1 MATDLLN
8 PSTNS
13 TTSPNT
19 SNLNTG
25 YTSLQASTAD
35 PYGFSSMNQSAIG
48 GSSLQVLTP
57 DANIVSNRMVFG
69 TVAGEVRSPKTLT
82 LNNTGS
88 TPLTIALNLG
98 DSQEKS
104 NAVRLADH
112 QRAADFQILD
122 APTGQPFTLGANQSR
137 TIQVQFA
144 PQRTAQVST
153 TPTTHTFNGENYA
166 SLTINAN
173 GQPAKTV
180 NLAGLNAANYEA
192 NREPSLAEI
201 TRIFGWTTN
210 IGTENLI
217 IGGQKQLIG
226 DEVYSPY
233 WVRAD
238 NSKPV
243 QLWPLAVFSGPT
255 DGPHDPIRFQA
266 KPGSGG
272 KSGFIY
278 QHAGRL
284 QADNVL
290 GSNDISGGE
299 NQKLLPKI
307 LVGGVNTTPTLGN
320 VSFTPNSPFA
330 LNRSL
335 FAPTTEGAWTDY
347 TQNLPDQTHNWR
359 IYPVRDAQGTL
370 IPHTWIAAADPGNDD
385 SAPPKNYDY
394 NDDVYLFVNAK
405 PENSALDPSVGGRF
419 PGSPDL
425 KFYFSKTYEN
435 VFPNGLKD
443 KNGKNIGFTST
454 QLNKNDT
461 FTSIASYN
469 PNLINLDT
477 TGSGTLKITTTGGSN
492 GSKDNTLV
500 NGLQTIFDGRVSK
513 SVISSKL
520 LGPFNNIKTGFQQA
534 GVMLGPDQDNYIKVV
549 AIARNDGQLGIQFYQ
564 ENKGVGKT
572 IGTAAIANPGSLQ
585 SLELK
590 LFTDPQAGT
599 VRAGYSVGNNN
610 NIILLPGDVSLKGGQ
625 IGRYFAAQSKA
636 GLITSNKGGAPFTAT
651 FDNFL
656 ISANET
662 TAQRQVL
669 HRINVGSSSS
679 YTSPS
684 GFVWSADTGLFS
696 PSNAVPESTLGTPN
710 IQNTNID
717 PVYRSYRA
725 KIGNGSIPMSSRVL
739 SFALPVQPGKV
750 DLRLHFSENYWGAP
764 NRGPG
769 GIGKR
774 VFDVIVENKTVLHN
788 FDITA
793 AAGGAL
799 KAVKVPI
806 EGLQVNDGQLNIQLK
821 ADADFGALSAI
832 EVFRSA

>member
-8 PSTNS
+8 PSINS
-13 TTSPNT
+13 TTDLTLNHST
-19 SNLNTG
+19 S
-25 YTSLQASTAD
+25 YSSLQATQAD
-35 PYGFSSMNQSAIG
+35 PYNFSSFNQSNAS

-57 DANIVSNRMVFG
+57 DANIVPNRMVFS
-69 TVAGEVRSPKTLT
+69 TVAGEVRAPKTLT
-82 LNNTGS
+82 LTNTGS
-88 TPLTIALNLG
+88 TPLTVTLNLG

-104 NAVRLADH
+104 NAVRPLDH

-122 APTGQPFTLGANQSR
+122 APTGQPFVLGANETR
-137 TIQVQFA
+137 NIAVQFA
-144 PQRTAQVST
+144 PKRPAKLST

-166 SLTINAN
+166 SLTINTN

-180 NLAGLNAANYEA
+180 NLAGLNTANYEGNNEA
-192 NREPSLAEI
+192 SVAEI

-210 IGTENLI
+210 IGSESNIL
-217 IGGQKQLIG
+217 GGQKSLLG

-243 QLWPLAVFSGPT
+243 QLWPLAVYSGRS
-255 DGPHDPIRFQA
+255 DGSHDPIRFQA

-272 KSGFIY
+272 RSGLLY

-284 QADNVL
+284 QADNVP
-290 GSNDISGGE
+290 GSNDLSGGE

-307 LVGGVNTTPTLGN
+307 LVGNASITPTPEK
-320 VSFTPNSPFA
+320 VSFIPNSPFA
-330 LNRSL
+330 LNRS
-335 FAPTTEGAWTDY
+335 FQFNSNEGAWTDY

-359 IYPVRDAQGTL
+359 MYPIRDAQGTL
-370 IPHTWIAAADPGNDD
+370 IPHTWLAASDPGN
-385 SAPPKNYDY
+385 SLVGLGKNFDY
-394 NDDVYLFVNAK
+394 NDNVYLLVNAK
-405 PENSALDPSVGGRF
+405 PENPALDPSVGGRV

-425 KFYFSKTYEN
+425 LFYFNKTYEN
-435 VFPNGLKD
+435 VFANGLKD
-443 KNGKNIGFTST
+443 KNGKNIGFTKT

-461 FTSIASYN
+461 FTSITSYN
-469 PNLINLDT
+469 PNLIDLNT
-477 TGSGTLKITTTGGSN
+477 SGSGTLKITTTSGSN
-492 GSKDNTLV
+492 GGQDNTLV
-500 NGLQTIFDGRVSK
+500 NGLQTVFDGRASK
-513 SVISSKL
+513 AVISTKL
-520 LGPFNNIKTGFQQA
+520 LGPFNNIQAGYQQA

-549 AIARNDGQLGIQFYQ
+549 AIARQDNQLGIQFYQ
-564 ENKGVGKT
+564 ENRGVGQT
-572 IGTAAIANPGSLQ
+572 IGTAAIPNPGNLQ

-599 VRAGYSVGNNN
+599 VRAGYRVGNNN
-610 NIILLPGDVSLKGGQ
+610 VVLLPGVVSLKGGQ
-625 IGRYFAAQSKA
+625 IGSFFAAQSKA
-636 GLITSNKGGAPFTAT
+636 GLITTNKGSTPFTAT

-656 ISANET
+656 ISSNET

-669 HRINVGSSSS
+669 HRINVGSNSQ
-679 YTSPS
+679 YKTPG

-696 PSNAVPESTLGTPN
+696 PSNASPETTLGTPN
-710 IQNTNID
+710 IQNTVLD
-717 PVYRSYRA
+717 PVYRTYRA

-764 NRGPG
+764 NRVPG
-769 GIGKR
+769 GVGKR
-774 VFDVIVENKTVLHN
+774 VFDVIVEGKTVLHN

-799 KAVKVPI
+799 KAVRVPI
-806 EGLQVNDGQLNIQLK
+806 EGIQVNDGQLNIQLK
-821 ADADFGALSAI
+821 AKTDFGAISGI
-832 EVFRSA
+832 EVFRSV

>member
-13 TTSPNT
+13 TTNHQ
-19 SNLNTG
+19 NTG
-25 YTSLQASTAD
+25 YSSLQVSTAD
-35 PYGFSSMNQSAIG
+35 PYGFNTMNQSAIG

-57 DANIVSNRMVFG
+57 DANIVSNRIVFG
-69 TVAGEVRSPKTLT
+69 TVAGEVRAAKTLA
-82 LNNTGS
+82 LSNTGS
-88 TPLTIALNLG
+88 TPLTITLNLG

-112 QRAADFQILD
+112 QRAPDFQILD
-122 APTGQPFTLGANQSR
+122 APTGQAFTLGANETR
-137 TIQVQFA
+137 NIQVQFV
-144 PQRTAQVST
+144 PQRTARVST
-153 TPTTHTFNGENYA
+153 TPTTHTFQGENYA
-166 SLTINAN
+166 SLTINTN

-180 NLAGLNAANYEA
+180 NLAGLNTANYEA
-192 NREPSLAEI
+192 NREPSVAEI

-210 IGTENLI
+210 IGTENI
-217 IGGQKQLIG
+217 ILGGQKSLLG
-226 DEVYSPY
+226 DEVFSPY

-238 NSKPV
+238 NTKPV
-243 QLWPLAVFSGPT
+243 QLWPIAIYSGPT
-255 DGPHDPIRFQA
+255 DGFHDPIRFEA

-284 QADNVL
+284 QDDNVP
-290 GSNDISGGE
+290 GSNDLSGGE

-307 LVGGVNTTPTLGN
+307 LVGGVNTTPGLGN

-335 FAPTTEGAWTDY
+335 NAGSTQGAWTDY

-370 IPHTWIAAADPGNDD
+370 IPHTWLAASDPGN
-385 SAPPKNYDY
+385 SLTGTGKNFDF

-405 PENSALDPSVGGRF
+405 PENLALDPSVGGRF

-425 KFYFSKTYEN
+425 QFYFNKTYEN
-435 VFPNGLKD
+435 VFSNGLKD
-443 KNGKNIGFTST
+443 STGNNIGFTST
-454 QLNKNDT
+454 QLNRNDT

-477 TGSGTLKITTTGGSN
+477 SGPGTLKIRTTGGSN
-492 GSKDNTLV
+492 GGKDNTLI
-500 NGLQTIFDGRVSK
+500 NGLQTLFDGRASK
-513 SVISSKL
+513 SVISTKL
-520 LGPFNNIKTGFQQA
+520 LGSFNNIQAGYQQA
-534 GVMLGPDQDNYIKVV
+534 GVMLGPDQDNYIKLV
-549 AIARNDGQLGIQFYQ
+549 AIASKRGQLGIQFYQ
-564 ENKGVGKT
+564 ENKGIGKI
-572 IGTAAIANPGSLQ
+572 IGSTAIANPGSLQ
-585 SLELK
+585 SLDLK

-610 NIILLPGDVSLKGGQ
+610 VVLLPGVVSLKGGQ
-625 IGRYFAAQSKA
+625 IGSFFAAQSKA
-636 GLITSNKGGAPFTAT
+636 GLITSNKGSTPFTAT

-656 ISANET
+656 ISSNET
-662 TAQRQVL
+662 TAKRQVL
-669 HRINVGSSSS
+669 HRVDVGSSSS
-679 YTSPS
+679 YTSP
-684 GFVWSADTGLFS
+684 GGVVWNPDTNLFS
-696 PSNAVPESTLGTPN
+696 PSNAVPESTLGTPD
-710 IQNTNID
+710 IKNTLID

-725 KIGNGSIPMSSRVL
+725 KIGDGSVPLSSRIL

-769 GIGKR
+769 GVGKR
-774 VFDVIVENKTVLHN
+774 VFDVVVENKTVLHN

-799 KAVKVPI
+799 TAIRVPI
-806 EGLQVNDGQLNIQLK
+806 EGVQVNDGQLDIQLK
-821 ADADFGALSAI
+821 ADADFGAISGI